1 MRFLDHLNNDDDTS
15 RQTVELLVPYEHY
28 VKFLMLKALLELRG
42 LNSWLST
49 RNAPEMLGFL
59 GVSIDLD
66 DDDAPEDFSDDL
78 ILKMKYRRRLEALL
92 KDKRDTTMPMNS
104 ALVKN
109 AQRIKERFGLTDTE
123 MRILVVA
130 VLTKNDSRLNSA
142 LNAIGT
148 LTDQGVFSVLGGLLD
163 TRETQIERSLSQSGR
178 LFGTGLVRLDSS
190 GAYSLALKLD
200 LLPAIKERF
209 LRVTDDSNLLE
220 LFSASFAAA
229 RPASLA
235 LKDFD
240 YLNPLLGYVVDLLR
254 DALQQGSPGVNIF
267 LSGPPGV
274 GKTQMVLAIAE
285 AIEAPLYE
293 VAITQRDGGERLDGA
308 ERLSAYSATQSILA
322 GQRAVA
328 MIDEADDIFGTCGIQ
343 FGGRSGV
350 PKAWLNR
357 QLETNPVPAIW
368 ISNSSEEFDAAH
380 LRRFALH
387 VKVDIPPAAARARIL
402 DAYAAP
408 LKISREWSASFARG
422 SNASPAMIAQA
433 ATVTQAVVRS
443 RGRRKGVRKGVTD
456 IFQQVLSNNM
466 SALGQTPLQSI
477 TQSTD
482 FYDPSLLCCK
492 GIDPMKLVQGLRG
505 SPNGRL
511 LFFGAPGTGKSA
523 LGIHIAEA
531 LGRPA
536 IVKTVADIQSPYVGV
551 AEKNIAKA
559 FQEALDLGAVPI
571 FDEADSYLSNRAD
584 AHRQHEVTLVN
595 EFLMQLEKFHEGI
608 VIATTNRL
616 DQLDAAALRR
626 FDLKVEFGWLQRE
639 QRRLLFK
646 QRCETLGIYEPGVED
661 LVNDVDNLAP
671 GDVEAVVR
679 GSRFNPMSSAQ
690 DFATRLRAEVS
701 LKPGAKRSGPIGFVH

>member
-1 MRFLDHLNNDDDTS
+1 MRFLDHLNNDDDIS
-15 RQTVELLVPYEHY
+15 RQTVELLAPYEQY

-49 RNAPEMLGFL
+49 RNAPEMLVEFL
-59 GVSIDLD
+59 GVPIDLD
-66 DDDAPEDFSDDL
+66 ENDGPEDFSDDL
-78 ILKMKYRRRLEALL
+78 VLRMKYRRRLEALL
-92 KDKRDTTMPMNS
+92 KDRRDTTMPMTT
-104 ALVKN
+104 ALVSN
-109 AQRIKERFGLTDTE
+109 AQRIKERFGLTETE
-123 MRILVVA
+123 MKILVVA

-142 LNAIGT
+142 LNAIGS
-148 LTDQGVFSVLGGLLD
+148 LTDQGVFNVLGCLLD

-178 LFGTGLVRLDSS
+178 LFRTGLVRLDSS

-200 LLPAIKERF
+200 LLPGIKERF
-209 LRVTDDSNLLE
+209 LRVTDDKDFLE
-220 LFSASFAAA
+220 LFSGSFAAA

-235 LKDFD
+235 LTDFE

-254 DALQQGSPGVNIF
+254 DALEQGSPGVNIF

-274 GKTQMVLAIAE
+274 GKTQMALAISE
-285 AIEAPLYE
+285 AIKAPLYE
-293 VAITQRDGGERLDGA
+293 VAITQRESGERLDGA
-308 ERLSAYSATQSILA
+308 ERLSAYSATQSILS

-328 MIDEADDIFGTCGIQ
+328 MIDEADDIFGSNVAL

-408 LKISREWSASFARG
+408 LRISRGWSASFAR
-422 SNASPAMIAQA
+422 SSTASPAMLAQA
-433 ATVTQAVVRS
+433 AAVTEAVVRS
-443 RGRRKGVRKGVTD
+443 RRRRKGVTD
-456 IFQQVLSNNM
+456 IFQQVLSSNM
-466 SALGQTPLQSI
+466 AALGHAPLQPM

-482 FYDPSLLCCK
+482 FYDPCLLSVK
-492 GIDPMKLVQGLRG
+492 GIEPVKLVQGLRE
-505 SPNGRL
+505 SPDGRL

-559 FQEALDLGAVPI
+559 FQEAKETGAVAI
-571 FDEADSYLSNRAD
+571 FDEADSYLGNRAD
-584 AHRQHEVTLVN
+584 AQRQHEVTLVN
-595 EFLMQLEKFHEGI
+595 EFLMQLEGFRDGI

-616 DQLDAAALRR
+616 ENLDQAALRR
-626 FDLKVEFGWLQRE
+626 FDLKCEFGWLQRE

-646 QRCETLGIYEPGVED
+646 KTSEKLGIYEPDAED
-661 LVNDVDNLAP
+661 LVNDIENMAP
-671 GDVEAVVR
+671 GDVAAVVR
-679 GSRFNPMSSAQ
+679 GSRFNPIGSAQ
-690 DFATRLRAEVS
+690 EFAARLRAEVS
-701 LKPGAKRSGPIGFVH
+701 LKPDAKRSRPIGFIN